1 MMPFSDEELI
11 NPVKASL
18 EKSLPMLERDG
29 GGLEFLGIKNGIVYV
44 HLIGACKGCASSGT
58 TLNMALKGNLRLIFI
73 QKSL

>member
-29 GGLEFLGIKNGIVYV
+29 GGLEFLGIKNGVVAEFLRFFHILRSLNILLKNY
-44 HLIGACKGCASSGT
+44 LILRY
-58 TLNMALKGNLRLIFI
+58 LNF
-73 QKSL
+73 